1 MAQLEINQQTAPLPR
16 PIRGLAPKPVWM
28 STCPDTIAAYNI
40 PNRMHQSGA
49 WEMAAHRITIHG
61 DGSPACANVVL
72 RHGMHKEACHSHQNY
87 SPQLGL
93 DRAGTSAE
101 GLRVSKGDAGSGI
114 TPEHLGSPAY

>member
-1 MAQLEINQQTAPLPR
+1 MAQLDIDQQTAPLSR

-28 STCPDTIAAYNI
+28 PTCPDTIAAHNI

-72 RHGMHKEACHSHQNY
+72 MGCTKKLATVTRTILHN
-87 SPQLGL
+87 
-93 DRAGTSAE
+93 
-101 GLRVSKGDAGSGI
+101 
-114 TPEHLGSPAY
+114 